1 MAAQTAR
8 GRRVTAHKIVRTY
21 PHQDCVEC
29 GILLSDGYVTGCHS
43 CSNRRTTRLRRGEL
57 FTPTGYA
64 GELINNQTGRIV
76 AGTLEAVA

>member
-1 MAAQTAR
+1 MKPRQ
-8 GRRVTAHKIVRTY
+8 Y

-29 GILLSDGYVTGCHS
+29 GIPLSDGYVTGCHS
-43 CSNRRTTRLRRGEL
+43 CSNRRTTRIRRGEL
-57 FTPTGYA
+57 FTPTGFA